1 MATQSLASRSGRLEE
16 GSAKVLTSDPAQGR
30 ETQEQRTWMLDLCF
44 ELKYPETVLTTEFI
58 LTVAETVNLS
68 LLYQLPTCQ
77 YFSLHH
83 IAVLTLPP

>member
-1 MATQSLASRSGRLEE
+1 MATQSLTSWSKRLEE
-16 GSAKVLTSDPAQGR
+16 GSAKVLASDPAQGR
-30 ETQEQRTWMLDLCF
+30 ETQEKRLWRLDLCF

-77 YFSLHH
+77 YFSLHN